1 MADDSDFAHHPPHVS
16 EAYLAQA
23 RAQHEAHRR
32 TNPYRSKS
40 AETSARASAAALD
53 MLTNDGS

>member
-1 MADDSDFAHHPPHVS
+1 MADDSDFAHHPLHVS

-23 RAQHEAHRR
+23 RAHRR

-40 AETSARASAAALD
+40 AETPARASAAPLD